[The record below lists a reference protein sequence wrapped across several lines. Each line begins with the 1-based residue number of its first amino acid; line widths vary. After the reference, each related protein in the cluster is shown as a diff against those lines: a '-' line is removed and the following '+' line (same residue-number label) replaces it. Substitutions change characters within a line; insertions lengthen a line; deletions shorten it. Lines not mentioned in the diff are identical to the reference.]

1 MPHWLILDDLHEALG
16 TRRGAANERRFYGCC
31 RMTLLLTRDDVA
43 AVLTPADCLQAVE
56 EAFRSYGEGR
66 AAAPKSVGLHAPS
79 GTFHVKAALAE
90 VMAAKINANFPENPS
105 RHRLPTIQGVIVVMD
120 RDRGTTVAILDS
132 TLITALRTA
141 AATAVAAKYLS
152 RADAKTLA
160 VIGCGTQGR
169 ATVEALRGVRPIDA
183 VVAYDLDAACADRFA
198 RELTERHRI
207 DVRAAG
213 SVDEAVRGADVVV
226 TCTTART
233 AILDLRHLHPGLF
246 IAAVGADN
254 PEKQEL
260 TPALLGKTR
269 IVADILEQAATM
281 GDLHHA
287 LESGVLRRQD
297 VHGELADVI
306 CGRVRGRTS
315 DDETFVFD
323 STGTAL
329 QDVAVASI
337 AVRRATERGVGTQIA
352 FA

>member
-1 MPHWLILDDLHEALG
+1 M
-16 TRRGAANERRFYGCC
+16 TR
-31 RMTLLLTRDDVA
+31 LLTRDDVA

-56 EAFRSYGEGR
+56 DAFRSYGEGR
-66 AAAPKSVGLHAPS
+66 AAAPKSLGFHAS
-79 GTFHVKAALAE
+79 RGTFHIKAAMAD
-90 VMAAKINANFPENPS
+90 VMATKINANFPGNPAS
-105 RHRLPTIQGVIVVMD
+105 HGLPTIQGVIVVMD
-120 RDRGTTVAILDS
+120 VERGTTLAVLDS

-141 AATAVAAKYLS
+141 AATAVAAKYLA
-152 RADAKTLA
+152 RADARTLA

-169 ATVEALRGVRPIDA
+169 ATVEALRGVRPLEEIR
-183 VVAYDLDAACADRFA
+183 AYDLDSAYAERFA
-198 RELTERHRI
+198 LEMN
-207 DVRAAG
+207 VRAAG
-213 SVDEAVRGADVVV
+213 SIDEAVRGADIVV

-233 AILDLRHLHPGLF
+233 PILDVPHLRPGLF

-260 TPALLGKTR
+260 TPALLSRTR

-287 LESGVLRRQD
+287 LESGAVRRED

-306 CGRVRGRTS
+306 CGRVPGRTR

-337 AVRRATERGVGTQIA
+337 AVQRASERGAGAEIA

>member
-1 MPHWLILDDLHEALG
+1 M
-16 TRRGAANERRFYGCC
+16 TR
-31 RMTLLLTRDDVA
+31 LLTRDDVA

-66 AAAPKSVGLHAPS
+66 AGAPKSVGFHAPR
-79 GTFHVKAALAE
+79 GTFHIKAAMAD
-90 VMAAKINANFPENPS
+90 VMATKINANFPDNPS
-105 RHRLPTIQGVIVVMD
+105 RHQLPTIQGVIVVMD
-120 RDRGTTVAILDS
+120 CERGTTLAILDS

-141 AATAVAAKYLS
+141 AATAVAAKYLA

-169 ATVEALRGVRPIDA
+169 ATVEALRVVRPIDE
-183 VVAYDLDAACADRFA
+183 VVAYDMDAACADRFA
-198 RELTERHRI
+198 QEMAERHRMN
-207 DVRAAG
+207 VRAVA
-213 SVDEAVRGADVVV
+213 SVDEAVLGADIVV
-226 TCTTART
+226 TCTTARR
-233 AILDLRHLHPGLF
+233 AILDLHHLHAGVF

-260 TPALLGKTR
+260 TPALLSNTR

-287 LESGVLRRQD
+287 LESGAVRRED
-297 VHGELADVI
+297 VHGELAGVI
-306 CGRVRGRTS
+306 CGYVPGRTN

-337 AVRRATERGVGTQIA
+337 AVQRATERGAGIEVA

>member
-1 MPHWLILDDLHEALG
+1 M
-16 TRRGAANERRFYGCC
+16 TR
-31 RMTLLLTRDDVA
+31 LLTRDDIA
-43 AVLTPADCLQAVE
+43 AVLAPADCLQAVE
-56 EAFRSYGEGR
+56 DAFRSYGEGR
-66 AAAPKSVGLHAPS
+66 AAAPKSIGFHAPRGS
-79 GTFHVKAALAE
+79 FHIKAAMAD
-90 VMAAKINANFPENPS
+90 VMATKINANFPGNPS
-105 RHRLPTIQGVIVVMD
+105 RNQLPTIQGVIVVMD
-120 RDRGTTVAILDS
+120 CDRGTTLAILDS

-169 ATVEALRGVRPIDA
+169 ATVDALRHVRPIDA
-183 VVAYDLDAACADRFA
+183 VVAYDMDAACADRFA
-198 RELTERHRI
+198 RELTEQHRI

-213 SVDEAVRGADVVV
+213 SVDEAVRGADIIV

-233 AILDLRHLHPGLF
+233 AILDVHHLRPGLF

-260 TPALLGKTR
+260 TPALLGKTK

-287 LESGVLRRQD
+287 LESGALRRED

-306 CGRVRGRTS
+306 CGRAPGRTS
-315 DDETFVFD
+315 HDEIFVFD

-337 AVRRATERGVGTQIA
+337 AVRRAMERGAGVDIA

>member
-1 MPHWLILDDLHEALG
+1 M
-16 TRRGAANERRFYGCC
+16 TR
-31 RMTLLLTRDDVA
+31 LLTRDDVA

-66 AAAPKSVGLHAPS
+66 AAPPKSAGFHAS
-79 GTFHVKAALAE
+79 HGTFHIKAAMAD
-90 VMAAKINANFPENPS
+90 VFAAKINANFPGNPS
-105 RHRLPTIQGVIVVMD
+105 SHRLPTIQGVIVVMD
-120 RDRGTTVAILDS
+120 LERGTTLAILDS

-141 AATAVAAKYLS
+141 AATAVAAKYLA
-152 RADAKTLA
+152 RADARTLA

-169 ATVEALRGVRPIDA
+169 ASVEALRGARPIDE
-183 VVAYDLDAACADRFA
+183 VLAYDTDAACADRFA
-198 RELTERHRI
+198 REMSA
-207 DVRAAG
+207 RAVA
-213 SVDEAVRGADVVV
+213 SVEEAVRGADIVV

-233 AILDLRHLHPGLF
+233 AILDVHHLHPGLF

-260 TPALLGKTR
+260 TPALLSKTS
-269 IVADILEQAATM
+269 IVADILEQAATT

-287 LESGVLRRQD
+287 LESGALRRED
-297 VHGELADVI
+297 IHGELADVI
-306 CGRVRGRTS
+306 CGRIRGRTS
-315 DDETFVFD
+315 DGETFVFD

-337 AVRRATERGVGTQIA
+337 AVQRAMERGAGTEIA